1 MAETTSWAFPNIF
14 NVAQNCVGVLSDSQ
28 SLVNRSRLLILTEPT
43 ELYNNPDFG
52 VGLKRYLW
60 QYNTANTRA
69 IIQDRIKDQLNKY
82 EPYVDASA
90 TQFLSSLISDDRDP
104 ESVSFNE
111 LDMSVGLVPTF
122 GEPVSVDLNPDLT
135 KSVEAL

>member
-1 MAETTSWAFPNIF
+1 MAETTSWAFPNLF
-14 NVAQNCVGVLSDSQ
+14 NVAQNCVSILADAQ

-69 IIQDRIKDQLNKY
+69 IIQDKIVDQLSKY
-82 EPYVDASA
+82 EPYVDAA
-90 TQFLSSLISDDRDP
+90 RTQFLSSLISDDRDP
-104 ESVSFNE
+104 EKVSFNE
-111 LDMSVGLVPTF
+111 LDMTVALKPTF
-122 GEPVSVDLNPDLT
+122 GEPVSVELNPDLT
-135 KSVEAL
+135 KTSEVE